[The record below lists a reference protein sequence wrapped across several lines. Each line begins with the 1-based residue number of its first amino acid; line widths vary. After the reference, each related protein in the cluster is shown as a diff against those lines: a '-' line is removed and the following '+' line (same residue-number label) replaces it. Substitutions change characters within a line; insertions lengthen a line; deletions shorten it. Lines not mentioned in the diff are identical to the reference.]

1 MTDSFFI
8 FVSFALY
15 ILLFGAPS
23 SI

>member
-1 MTDSFFI
+1 MTGSFFI